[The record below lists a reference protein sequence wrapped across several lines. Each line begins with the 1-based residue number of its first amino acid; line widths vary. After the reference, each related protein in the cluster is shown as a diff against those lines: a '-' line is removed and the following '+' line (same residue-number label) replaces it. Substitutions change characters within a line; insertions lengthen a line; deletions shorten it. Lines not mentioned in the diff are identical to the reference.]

1 MSGAI
6 NVAYLAVPLNVPN
19 LCMYPTNMLS
29 EAAQLLDP
37 SISLVA
43 VDLIMVQRL
52 GKDRREMNLGVHSNP
67 SETTFIGS
75 H

>member
-1 MSGAI
+1 
-6 NVAYLAVPLNVPN
+6 
-19 LCMYPTNMLS
+19 MYPTNMLS

-52 GKDRREMNLGVHSNP
+52 GKDRREMNFPEFVGVLAAGRFPDISCVCQLP
-67 SETTFIGS
+67 M
-75 H
+75 